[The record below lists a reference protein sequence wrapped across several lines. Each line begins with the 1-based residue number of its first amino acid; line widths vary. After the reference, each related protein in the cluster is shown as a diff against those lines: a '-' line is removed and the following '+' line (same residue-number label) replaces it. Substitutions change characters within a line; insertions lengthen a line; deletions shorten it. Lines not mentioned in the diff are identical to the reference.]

1 MGYRVELKY
10 NGLLVN
16 FCNASDINDGCTY
29 EEFIAHF
36 NKVIFGSM
44 EFMRFC
50 RKKAS
55 PVMQFF
61 CLFLILVLVICLV
74 YWFVKM
80 VMREKDLE
88 MKRRNILNRKRAA
101 KEEKA
106 KDFAKTQ
113 NIDSEP
119 SSDRKELIKEDDAPA
134 EDIDINIEET
144 QEHDVNVEA
153 NPMEDNNNLQDNLV
167 EDGGDAE

>member
-1 MGYRVELKY
+1 
-10 NGLLVN
+10 
-16 FCNASDINDGCTY
+16 
-29 EEFIAHF
+29 
-36 NKVIFGSM
+36 M

-50 RKKAS
+50 EKKAS

-106 KDFAKTQ
+106 K
-113 NIDSEP
+113 
-119 SSDRKELIKEDDAPA
+119 
-134 EDIDINIEET
+134 
-144 QEHDVNVEA
+144 
-153 NPMEDNNNLQDNLV
+153 
-167 EDGGDAE
+167 